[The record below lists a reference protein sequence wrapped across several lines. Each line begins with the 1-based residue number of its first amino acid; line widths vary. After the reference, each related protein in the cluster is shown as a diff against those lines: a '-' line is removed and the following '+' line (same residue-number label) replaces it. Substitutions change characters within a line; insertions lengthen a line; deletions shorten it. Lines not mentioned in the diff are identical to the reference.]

1 MKINEIIKNINEI
14 IEEAVKDKIF
24 LVYLIITLTVVFLGL
39 VLNLGKLEFMVLIL
53 VINISLVS
61 YVVFSLLEDEKR
73 KLKMGAILIL
83 NFFLSMIIG
92 YLLFCT
98 KPKFSLPLLWQRIG
112 DSQSHIYLFC
122 LLLIPILVVLLKILF
137 KKGRA
142 LTGGI
147 ASGHVAYSVS
157 VLILTMNAFQGK
169 GYLYF
174 LLLFTVGIVA
184 YSRVKSLST
193 WSLGA
198 KITLGSLVVSAS
210 LLVVLRSINMQ
221 IPIVLIIAQIVLVL
235 LTIRGLNSKKTH
247 CIPEIFWGSLIGA
260 LTFFILMLF

>member
-1 MKINEIIKNINEI
+1 MKIDKIVEKINEI
-14 IEEAVKDKIF
+14 IEEAFQDKLF
-24 LVYLIITLTVVFLGL
+24 LLYLIITLTVVFLGL
-39 VLNLGKLEFMVLIL
+39 MLNLDRLEFMVLIL

-61 YVVFSLLEDEKR
+61 YVIFSLLEDGKK

-98 KPKFSLPLLWQRIG
+98 KPKFSLPLLWQRIS

-122 LLLIPILVVLLKILF
+122 LLLIPILAVLLKILF
-137 KKGRA
+137 KKGKA

-147 ASGHVAYSVS
+147 VSGHVAYSVS
-157 VLILTMNAFQGK
+157 VLILTMNSFQGK
-169 GYLYF
+169 SYLYLF
-174 LLLFTVGIVA
+174 LLFAIGVVA

-198 KITLGSLVVSAS
+198 KITLGSFAVLPPS
-210 LLVVLRSINMQ
+210 LAILQSIDMQ

-235 LTIRGLNSKKTH
+235 LAIKGLNSKKAH
-247 CIPEIFWGSLIGA
+247 RPQEIIWGGLVGVLA
-260 LTFFILMLF
+260 FFVLMLF